1 MIRILVL
8 LVGSILLLSACTE
21 RLICP
26 AYQSAYI
33 YDKEELRK
41 KFSYF
46 KEDSTPKVYAVNK
59 NKYLVAV
66 PESYRK
72 KLRSLQTVEMKPI
85 LVAVPDSFKIDKG
98 AGALMTDRDIVDS
111 TAVDKNNVIAGDS
124 SYVITRDKEVRVL
137 KYDKP
142 DTVTIDYQTNKL
154 IYDKPKY
161 YVDNVR
167 YNLDQDIYMWY
178 FRDML
183 VLPDARARME
193 EKEAA
198 KPTASKQKSKKSG
211 GLFGK
216 LFKKK
221 NATDSLSTGS
231 ESEVKTKK
239 KREKKSKKPN
249 EQETDPAKKTDEDD
263 GF

>member
-1 MIRILVL
+1 MIRILVVWFGLFL
-8 LVGSILLLSACTE
+8 LFSACTE
-21 RLICP
+21 QLICP

-72 KLRSLQTVEMKPI
+72 KLRSLQTVEMKP
-85 LVAVPDSFKIDKG
+85 VNVVVPDSFTIEKSPD
-98 AGALMTDRDIVDS
+98 AMLADRDMIDS
-111 TAVDKNNVIAGDS
+111 TAVSQSTAIPGDS
-124 SYVITRDKEVRVL
+124 TYVISVDKEVRVL

-142 DTVTIDYQTNKL
+142 DTVTIDYQENKL

-161 YVDNVR
+161 YVDEVGFNS
-167 YNLDQDIYMWY
+167 DQDIYMWY
-178 FRDML
+178 FRDIL

-193 EKEAA
+193 ENGTA
-198 KPTASKQKSKKSG
+198 KPNSAKGKEKKSG
-211 GLFGK
+211 GLFSN

-221 NATDSLSTGS
+221 NPSDSLTTENNS
-231 ESEVKTKK
+231 KPKK
-239 KREKKSKKPN
+239 KKKEKKSKKQKEP
-249 EQETDPAKKTDEDD
+249 EVDPAKKVEEDD